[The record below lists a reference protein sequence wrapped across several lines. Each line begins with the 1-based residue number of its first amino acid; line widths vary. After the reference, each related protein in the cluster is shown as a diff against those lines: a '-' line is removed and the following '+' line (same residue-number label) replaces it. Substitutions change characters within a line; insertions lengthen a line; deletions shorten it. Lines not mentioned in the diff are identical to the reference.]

1 VRYLERPTGGEAAAT
16 GRALKANDGRI
27 VALDI
32 DSRLEIH
39 FDTLCLRRYLDSGR
53 AHLSADT
60 VTLRLMARLDSLRA
74 AVAAVPAAIEAL
86 QATFKAFADTR
97 AAVAKSALFNQQLQ
111 VSSTKLLHIVRPL
124 RIAIQTRLSKG
135 GLDRDAARAA
145 TEHLMLP
152 LYAGPEPYDW
162 TVLSALLNQEISATD
177 AELIAHQGTASY
189 SLEVRA
195 HLLDQK
201 GGSVALA
208 LPGHNDEEEG
218 ALVPFER
225 FQFALS
231 DEQRQLYQRA
241 DSLARTIDSVRSIG
255 EGLEAQLKAEVA
267 GLRAKLEPLAARALE
282 AAKPIQGRVLALA
295 RWSNPELAAAWLQSI
310 ATELDKDPA
319 GAPAREA
326 WIGLLAAVNETR
338 VDFQALQQFGA
349 LKAELEGA
357 TADQAMDAIL
367 QRADAIR
374 HLVTPGGS
382 TSGDVVLLRALNA
395 RVWQDRI
402 QRIDTF
408 LKALQTLK
416 PPLRQLIV
424 NDPKGPVAEVR
435 DLIVALQSAAT
446 TLQGVTQDALDVVAS
461 ALTLSRTVLATSLP
475 EPKGQRRL
483 QLTAPLDTRIELE
496 GVRSPRHEN
505 DVVSVEYR
513 FFDGDEQ
520 LPGGWKDTFRL
531 RVFGW
536 RSRVVAGLAFAI
548 RQREASWQPG
558 AAVSWH
564 FSHRGWPNAGE
575 AGTGDAAGLGQ
586 VNVGITTINLHF
598 DNAQAIELGIGPSI
612 GLLDNRLI
620 AGGGWNLQVSKDHL
634 YGFISLRL
642 FNLVDRH

>member
-1 VRYLERPTGGEAAAT
+1 
-16 GRALKANDGRI
+16 
-27 VALDI
+27 
-32 DSRLEIH
+32 
-39 FDTLCLRRYLDSGR
+39 
-53 AHLSADT
+53 
-60 VTLRLMARLDSLRA
+60 
-74 AVAAVPAAIEAL
+74 
-86 QATFKAFADTR
+86 
-97 AAVAKSALFNQQLQ
+97 
-111 VSSTKLLHIVRPL
+111 
-124 RIAIQTRLSKG
+124 
-135 GLDRDAARAA
+135 
-145 TEHLMLP
+145 
-152 LYAGPEPYDW
+152 
-162 TVLSALLNQEISATD
+162 
-177 AELIAHQGTASY
+177 
-189 SLEVRA
+189 
-195 HLLDQK
+195 
-201 GGSVALA
+201 
-208 LPGHNDEEEG
+208 
-218 ALVPFER
+218 
-225 FQFALS
+225 
-231 DEQRQLYQRA
+231 
-241 DSLARTIDSVRSIG
+241 
-255 EGLEAQLKAEVA
+255 
-267 GLRAKLEPLAARALE
+267 
-282 AAKPIQGRVLALA
+282 
-295 RWSNPELAAAWLQSI
+295 
-310 ATELDKDPA
+310 
-319 GAPAREA
+319 
-326 WIGLLAAVNETR
+326 
-338 VDFQALQQFGA
+338 
-349 LKAELEGA
+349 
-357 TADQAMDAIL
+357 
-367 QRADAIR
+367 
-374 HLVTPGGS
+374 
-382 TSGDVVLLRALNA
+382 
-395 RVWQDRI
+395 
-402 QRIDTF
+402 
-408 LKALQTLK
+408 
-416 PPLRQLIV
+416 
-424 NDPKGPVAEVR
+424 VAEVR

-461 ALTLSRTVLATSLP
+461 ALTLSRAVLATSLP